1 MNAIG
6 ASIPRAGGRLW
17 SRLVSQPEILPKG
30 FGELI
35 GVEWLSFD
43 PEDARARIKIEDH
56 HLQPFGV
63 VHGGV
68 YCSLAESICSA
79 AAYSAVREN
88 DMVAMGQ
95 SNDTTFLRSIPE
107 GHVNAT
113 ARTRHRGRTTWIFD
127 VEMTDDEG
135 RVCALARIVIAI
147 RPKR

>member
-1 MNAIG
+1 
-6 ASIPRAGGRLW
+6 
-17 SRLVSQPEILPKG
+17 VSQPEILPTG

-43 PEDARARIKIEDH
+43 PDDARARIKIEDH

-63 VHGGV
+63 AHGGV
-68 YCSLAESICSA
+68 YSSLAESICSA
-79 AAYSAVREN
+79 AAYYAVRE
-88 DMVAMGQ
+88 DGMVAMGQ
-95 SNDTTFLRSIPE
+95 SNDTTFLRSIPD

-147 RPKR
+147 RPRR